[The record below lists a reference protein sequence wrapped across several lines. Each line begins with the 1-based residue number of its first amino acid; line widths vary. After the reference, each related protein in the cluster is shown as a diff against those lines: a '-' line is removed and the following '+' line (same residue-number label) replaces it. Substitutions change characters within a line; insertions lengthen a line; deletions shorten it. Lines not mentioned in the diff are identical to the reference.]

1 MCAPAGLFALVAG
14 VILAVWSWVGTPI
27 AMPPAALGAGD
38 KLYCVSYAPFRNEQ
52 SPLISTTRIERAQ
65 IEEDLTQLSWMT
77 GCVRTYSIEMGLDQ
91 VPEIAQR
98 HGLKVLQGI
107 WLSDNVEKN
116 RGEIEIAIALTNRF
130 PDVIRALIVGNEVL
144 LRGDMSIT
152 DLANTIVKIKSQVS
166 VPVTYAEVWEYWLR
180 FRQLYEV
187 VDFITVHILPYWEDI
202 PIPAGQAAT
211 HLDDIRQNIAAVFPG
226 KEILI
231 GETGWPSAGRMRQ
244 GALPSRANQARV
256 LHDVLALAKRKNYNV
271 NVMEAYDQPWKRSHE
286 GTVGGYWGLF
296 DSYQRVARFTWGEP
310 VSDYPYWRWQAAG
323 GIAFEALIFAAGFV
337 GRREAKLLVN
347 DWLAIAVAAMA
358 AGVTIGWAAV
368 NLPIESLGVGGW
380 ARSLALMI
388 LAIVTPLACAVALAK
403 GTASADL
410 AHVLKRREWAS
421 NPLAL
426 ALGALM
432 IVLTVLSIQIAS
444 GLVYDPR
451 YRDFPVAPL
460 SAATL
465 PFLVLSLSTP
475 RPKGARGKVE
485 MAAAAVLTFCAIY
498 ISFNETLANWQA
510 VWFCM
515 LLVALALTLSR
526 VRHAAV

>member
-1 MCAPAGLFALVAG
+1 MCTPAVLFALVAG
-14 VILAVWSWVGTPI
+14 VILAVWSWIGTPI

-65 IEEDLTQLSWMT
+65 IEEDLTQLSRMT

-144 LRGDMSIT
+144 LRGDMSVT

-271 NVMEAYDQPWKRSHE
+271 NVIEAYDQPWKRSHE

-296 DSYQRVARFTWGEP
+296 DSYQRVARFH
-310 VSDYPYWRWQAAG
+310 
-323 GIAFEALIFAAGFV
+323 L
-337 GRREAKLLVN
+337 GR
-347 DWLAIAVAAMA
+347 
-358 AGVTIGWAAV
+358 T
-368 NLPIESLGVGGW
+368 SLGL
-380 ARSLALMI
+380 SL
-388 LAIVTPLACAVALAK
+388 
-403 GTASADL
+403 
-410 AHVLKRREWAS
+410 
-421 NPLAL
+421 LAL
-426 ALGALM
+426 AG
-432 IVLTVLSIQIAS
+432 
-444 GLVYDPR
+444 GR
-451 YRDFPVAPL
+451 
-460 SAATL
+460 
-465 PFLVLSLSTP
+465 
-475 RPKGARGKVE
+475 
-485 MAAAAVLTFCAIY
+485 
-498 ISFNETLANWQA
+498 
-510 VWFCM
+510 
-515 LLVALALTLSR
+515 
-526 VRHAAV
+526 RHCV